1 MTKTERL
8 TAEILL
14 LQERPR
20 TSLEIADLLEISKRT
35 VLRDVQALC
44 EMGVPIIA
52 REGYEGGYS
61 LPQDYTLRPLA
72 LSWKEASLLTLA
84 LGTISKLDDAPFAA
98 ERQSLLAKIDA
109 VMPEKHRGQV
119 AKVLEKVAIEVH
131 ERGQKAPW
139 LDPILAWIEQ
149 GAWMQMSY
157 KTYGGEFTATIRPL
171 RIDSDRGR
179 WRLWAR
185 NAGLERFYFI
195 ERILKAEK
203 ADPPEE
209 APQDIPYDDPSHPA
223 IRIRLTQVGIARLE
237 VDKHFGPR
245 VRGLTAPATIEF
257 RCPSGEFDWY
267 ARFFGGM
274 APDVLV
280 ESPEELREMIRERA
294 AGVLAVYGEFSK
306 K

>member
-20 TSLEIADLLEISKRT
+20 TSLEMAELLEISKRT

-44 EMGVPIIA
+44 EMGVPVIA

-72 LSWKEASLLTLA
+72 LSWKEAALLTLA

-109 VMPEKHRGQV
+109 VMPERHRDQV
-119 AKVLEKVAIEVH
+119 AKVLEKVGIEVH
-131 ERGQKAPW
+131 GGGRKAPW
-139 LDPILAWIEQ
+139 LDPILAWIEE
-149 GAWMQMSY
+149 GAWMQMAY
-157 KTYGGEFTATIRPL
+157 KTYGGEFTATIKPL

-185 NAGLERFYFI
+185 NAGLERFYFV

-203 ADPPEE
+203 VAAPTEE
-209 APQDIPYDDPSHPA
+209 PKDIPYDDPSHPA
-223 IRIRLTQVGIARLE
+223 IRIGLTQVGIARLE
-237 VDKHFGPR
+237 IDKHFGPH
-245 VRGLTAPATIEF
+245 VRGLEAPASIEF
-257 RCPSGEFDWY
+257 RCPRGEFDWY

-274 APDVLV
+274 APDVVV
-280 ESPEELREMIRERA
+280 ESPEELRDMIRVRA
-294 AGVLAVYGEFSK
+294 AGVLSIYENS
-306 K
+306 